1 LIAVL
6 RRTRWERRGVHVPP
20 YMIASVTG
28 QCTMQCAHCYAKD
41 LPRRQGTEMT
51 SSEWQAVFCQAKE
64 LGIGIIFIAG
74 GEPFMRTDVIEV
86 MARFPGTLF
95 PVFTNGMLL
104 KGSMMNMLRR
114 HRHILPVVSLEGPHA
129 YTDARR
135 GDGCFQSVTA
145 LMQELHRQGIVFGA
159 SLTVTRANFTEVT
172 GEGFVRSLIAQ
183 GARAL
188 FFVEYVPVSRDT
200 EHLVI
205 TAEQRRFLS
214 VIRDT
219 HPAGRDGLLVAF
231 PGNEEIYD
239 GCLAAGRGFI
249 HIAPQ
254 GDVEPCPFA
263 PFSDT
268 NVKAM
273 PLRDALRSEFLGK
286 IREKHSLLSERE
298 GGCALWKNRE
308 ELSLSKK

>member
-1 LIAVL
+1 MKNDYKNLMNHHLRRALLDVLRLSGREIRAAFALLRAFAAQLIAVL

-114 HRHILPVVSLEGPHA
+114 
-129 YTDARR
+129 
-135 GDGCFQSVTA
+135 
-145 LMQELHRQGIVFGA
+145 
-159 SLTVTRANFTEVT
+159 
-172 GEGFVRSLIAQ
+172 
-183 GARAL
+183 
-188 FFVEYVPVSRDT
+188 
-200 EHLVI
+200 
-205 TAEQRRFLS
+205 
-214 VIRDT
+214 
-219 HPAGRDGLLVAF
+219 
-231 PGNEEIYD
+231 
-239 GCLAAGRGFI
+239 
-249 HIAPQ
+249 
-254 GDVEPCPFA
+254 
-263 PFSDT
+263 
-268 NVKAM
+268 
-273 PLRDALRSEFLGK
+273 
-286 IREKHSLLSERE
+286 
-298 GGCALWKNRE
+298 
-308 ELSLSKK
+308 